1 MKMSKAAIIGA
12 ATLLISA
19 APLSAQDN
27 VREACM
33 PDIQKYCFAELGTFS
48 REKVRACLIKNI
60 RKTSPA
66 CQAAA
71 KAQRDAERAKK
82 KSS

>member
-1 MKMSKAAIIGA
+1 MSKAAVIWGA
-12 ATLLISA
+12 ALLLTA
-19 APLSAQDN
+19 TPLSAQGN

-33 PDIQKYCFAELGTFS
+33 PDIQKYCSGELGTFS
-48 REKVRACLIKNI
+48 REKVRACLVKNI

-71 KAQRDAERAKK
+71 KARRDAERAKQG
-82 KSS
+82 SS